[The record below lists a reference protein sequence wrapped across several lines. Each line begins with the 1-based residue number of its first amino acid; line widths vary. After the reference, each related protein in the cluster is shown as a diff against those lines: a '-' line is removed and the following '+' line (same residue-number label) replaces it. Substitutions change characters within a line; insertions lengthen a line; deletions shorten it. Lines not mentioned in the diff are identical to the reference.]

1 MKIIT
6 ALGNPK
12 INKQLNKYENIEII
26 CRDIQYKEAII
37 DILEK
42 TKNIDFIIINEKI
55 PGEIK
60 IKDLIKKIKLINK
73 KIKIIISIK
82 EKNKL
87 KENIT
92 RKNGVQYVYYNKEI
106 NCKEIIEIIKNDKPE
121 NNSKINNL
129 EKNNLN
135 KNENYK
141 LSNKN
146 NNKKLKIISVFGNK
160 KSGKTTIIFLLIYY
174 LINKNKKILL
184 INSDKKIIKN
194 YLNYYKSDFNKKY
207 KNIKKENHIQK
218 KVNKNLYLIDNL
230 RLDSLKEVQKFFN
243 DILKKIRKNYDYI
256 LVDTQ
261 AQNNFNLYTEIL
273 KNSNIIV
280 KLMEGNFLGIEE
292 TQKFL
297 NNYEKIHSSNKK
309 SLHIIVNKYYFYS
322 INIQIIRNMIGNSKT
337 IHKICKRNLYKNLIK
352 NFSKNEEIRFNKR
365 IEKILFKII
374 E

>member
-141 LSNKN
+141 
-146 NNKKLKIISVFGNK
+146 
-160 KSGKTTIIFLLIYY
+160 
-174 LINKNKKILL
+174 
-184 INSDKKIIKN
+184 
-194 YLNYYKSDFNKKY
+194 
-207 KNIKKENHIQK
+207 
-218 KVNKNLYLIDNL
+218 
-230 RLDSLKEVQKFFN
+230 
-243 DILKKIRKNYDYI
+243 
-256 LVDTQ
+256 
-261 AQNNFNLYTEIL
+261 
-273 KNSNIIV
+273 
-280 KLMEGNFLGIEE
+280 
-292 TQKFL
+292 
-297 NNYEKIHSSNKK
+297 
-309 SLHIIVNKYYFYS
+309 
-322 INIQIIRNMIGNSKT
+322 
-337 IHKICKRNLYKNLIK
+337 
-352 NFSKNEEIRFNKR
+352 
-365 IEKILFKII
+365 
-374 E
+374 